1 MLPPPDE
8 EFDLI
13 RFERGV
19 LPTSH
24 AVVRFASAG
33 ATVQVVAT
41 ADARSAVESRFEQ
54 LAGGEAG
61 ESSDG
66 VVDRVSVW
74 FAGSSFEADLRFLD
88 VARVH
93 APDARMQ
100 AQQRWQAWW
109 LTFDRAAPW
118 EGWSI
123 DDRPARAD
131 RASSVGPFLD
141 RASARRWS
149 EMLDGIYELCREP
162 AELRRAPE
170 GNPCAYKEM
179 GLCRSTCD
187 GGETVS
193 DYDGRVGRALRT
205 TAGTL
210 ATERASLTAAM
221 AAASGEG
228 AFERAAALR
237 DRVAALPAA
246 DDRAAKVVGP
256 VESFRFVV
264 VAGTG
269 ARRSARLLGVDA
281 TGWCALGD
289 AAAEATVE
297 RSATGS
303 VDRAIDGALAWSAEA
318 RVTADGFDPAMVGVV
333 AREVVRPRRG
343 GPVLLRADGLDR
355 SALLA
360 DIRRVGGV
368 PDSGGDGDG

>member
-1 MLPPPDE
+1 MLPPPDD

-13 RFERGV
+13 GFERGV
-19 LPTSH
+19 VPASH

-33 ATVQVVAT
+33 ETVQVIAT

-54 LAGGEAG
+54 LAGAEAG
-61 ESSDG
+61 ESSEG
-66 VVDRVSVW
+66 VIDRVSVW
-74 FAGSSFEADLRFLD
+74 CAGSSFEADLQFLD

-93 APDARMQ
+93 SPDARMQ

-109 LTFDRAAPW
+109 LTFDRATPW

-123 DDRPARAD
+123 DDRPGQDAS
-131 RASSVGPFLD
+131 SSVGPFLD

-162 AELRRAPE
+162 AELRRAPA
-170 GNPCAYKEM
+170 GSPCAYKEM

-187 GGETVS
+187 GGERVS
-193 DYDGRVGRALRT
+193 DHDGRVGQALST

-210 ATERASLTAAM
+210 ATERASLAAAM

-246 DDRAAKVVGP
+246 DDRAAGAVGP

-269 ARRSARLLGVDA
+269 ARRSARLMGVDA
-281 TGWCALGD
+281 TGWRVLGD
-289 AAAEATVE
+289 AAAEATGE
-297 RSATGS
+297 DSAAGS
-303 VDRAIDGALAWSAEA
+303 VDRVIDGALAWAAEA
-318 RVTADGFDPAMVGVV
+318 RVTADRFDPAMVGVV

-343 GPVLLRADGLDR
+343 GPVLLRTDGLDR